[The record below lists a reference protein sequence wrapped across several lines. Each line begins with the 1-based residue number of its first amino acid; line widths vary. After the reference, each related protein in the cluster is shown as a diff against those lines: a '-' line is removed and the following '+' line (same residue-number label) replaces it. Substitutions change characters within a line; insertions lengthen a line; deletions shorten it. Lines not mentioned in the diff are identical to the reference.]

1 MINKLNKLVFL
12 GCSVTAG
19 NELYEEAHLPAYSK
33 MSFDAAR
40 KVAKELPHDDVN
52 RWNYEHSFPALTAKE
67 LGVEF
72 ENLSIPG
79 ISNKEIACRAI
90 AHFPNDHYEGVV
102 AFLQFTTHNRMWLK
116 YKETPTLGTIGSFVV
131 MAKAEDD
138 RLSRS
143 QNNLL
148 KETFFEFYNET
159 ILSVDDHVFMY
170 YAAEV
175 LRSKG
180 VQPYILW
187 CNIDIIDWANFDIEK
202 GVNLKEQLPLVN
214 DKDPQFLDPL
224 SHHLAGSHHKYN
236 PIGKTLTEL
245 VPPNSNLPR
254 FHYNQLAHTTIAN
267 ALAEKVK
274 CLIG

>member
-1 MINKLNKLVFL
+1 MINKLVFL

-19 NELYEEAHLPAYSK
+19 NELYEEAHVPEYTKL
-33 MSFDAAR
+33 SFDAAR
-40 KVAKELPHDDVN
+40 KVAKELPRDKIDV
-52 RWNYEHSFPALTAKE
+52 WNYEHSFPALTAKA

-72 ENLSIPG
+72 ENLGIPG
-79 ISNKEIACRAI
+79 ISNKEIACRAL
-90 AHFPNDHYEGVV
+90 AHFPEEHYEGVV
-102 AFLQFTTHNRMWLK
+102 AFLQFTTHNRMFLK
-116 YKETPTLGTIGSFVV
+116 YKETPAGGTLGSFVV
-131 MAKAEDD
+131 MAKAEDE

-159 ILSVDDHVFMY
+159 ILSIDDHVFMY
-170 YAAEV
+170 YAADV

-180 VQPYILW
+180 IQTYILW
-187 CNIDIIDWANFDIEK
+187 CDIDVIDWANFDIEN
-202 GVNLKEQLPLVN
+202 GVNTKKSVPLDN
-214 DKDPQFLDPL
+214 DKDPQFIEPL

-236 PIGKTLTEL
+236 PLGKTLTEL

-254 FHYNQLAHTTIAN
+254 LHYNQLAHTTIAN

>member
-1 MINKLNKLVFL
+1 MINKLVFL

-19 NELYEEAHLPAYSK
+19 NELYEEAHIPEYSK
-33 MSFDAAR
+33 MSFDTAR
-40 KVAKELPHDDVN
+40 KVAKELPQN
-52 RWNYEHSFPALTAKE
+52 KINAWNYEHSFPALTAAA
-67 LGVEF
+67 LGVKF
-72 ENLSIPG
+72 ENLGISG
-79 ISNKEIACRAI
+79 ISNKEIACRAL
-90 AHFPNDHYEGVV
+90 AHFPEDHYEGVV
-102 AFLQFTTHNRMWLK
+102 VFLQFTTHNRMLLK
-116 YKETPTLGTIGSFVV
+116 YKETSKSGILGSFVV

-148 KETFFEFYNET
+148 KEMFFEFYDET
-159 ILSVDDHVFMY
+159 ILSIDDHIFMY

-180 VQPYILW
+180 IQTNILW
-187 CNIDIIDWANFDIEK
+187 CNIDVIDWANFDIEK
-202 GVNLKEQLPLVN
+202 GVNIKESLPLES
-214 DKDPQFLDPL
+214 DRDPQFIEPL
-224 SHHLAGSHHKYN
+224 SHHIAGSHHKYN
-236 PIGKTLTEL
+236 PLGKTLTEL

-254 FHYNQLAHTTIAN
+254 FHYNQLAHITIAN